1 MLQDQ
6 LHRRVV
12 FSTLILT
19 AIFTLRAVRG
29 ADISPKTNYEVPM
42 TRAAFD
48 SPLGKKIE
56 SECNQLYHLLLDPMA
71 IFNADKRQALLVT
84 ARPLLIQYRNDFNQ
98 LAVNEPS
105 MKSEAATIDEETTQR
120 LALLGDEDTNKQLE
134 AAAAGTDISKALNAQ
149 CILIDNQWTLADG
162 NLAKQTE
169 LADTLEKLDHAHPEN
184 ADLTGVTF
192 KVSSEAASHD
202 LHERMVDLAVN
213 MDNPAAKKLSGMKKI
228 RDAARGTAE
237 LVGHPFVLTGKTS
250 DGKDFTTADW
260 KGKVI
265 MVDFWATWCAPC
277 KALLP
282 GVEKF
287 YADNHDKGFEIVSV
301 SNDFDL
307 ASLAKYTAE
316 NNMPWPELVDADAM
330 KKHTWNP
337 MTLGYGIDGIPHA
350 FVIDKHGILIS
361 DDASHTYRDL
371 VEKALAE
378 N

>member
-1 MLQDQ
+1 VLPNRFY
-6 LHRRVV
+6 RRVL
-12 FSTLILT
+12 FPTLLT
-19 AIFTLRAVRG
+19 TALLTFRTVRG
-29 ADISPKTNYEVPM
+29 ADPSPKTNYEVPM
-42 TRAAFD
+42 SKAAFN
-48 SPLGKKIE
+48 SPLGKKVE
-56 SECNQLYHLLLDPMA
+56 AECNQLYHLMLDPVTM
-71 IFNADKRQALLVT
+71 FNADKRQALLVT
-84 ARPLLIQYRNDFNQ
+84 AKPLLIQYRNDFDQ

-105 MKSEAATIDEETTQR
+105 MKAEAANIDEETTQR
-120 LALLGDEDTNKQLE
+120 LALLGDDDTNKQLQ
-134 AAAAGTDISKALNAQ
+134 AAAAGTDVPKSLDAQ

-169 LADTLEKLDHAHPEN
+169 LANTLEKLDAAHPESGE
-184 ADLTGVTF
+184 LTKLTF
-192 KVSSEAASHD
+192 KLSPKASTPE
-202 LHERMVDLAVN
+202 LHERLVDLSLN
-213 MDNPAAKKLSGMKKI
+213 MDNPEAKKLVVYKNI
-228 RDAARGTAE
+228 RDAGKVTAR
-237 LVGHPFVLTGKTS
+237 LVGKPFVVKGKTS

-277 KALLP
+277 KELLP
-282 GVEKF
+282 GIEKF

-337 MTLGYGIDGIPHA
+337 MTLGYGIDGIPRA

-361 DDASHTYRDL
+361 DDASHTYQGL